1 VLVLSGDLGKGVH
14 TGMVTTMGTGTSL
27 DVSSGRA
34 LHAGCSPGWPV
45 HSTGATAVRL
55 AAHSEHSEQYRGR
68 QTSTTSARFS
78 GDAGSQEL
86 LLKARVRT

>member
-1 VLVLSGDLGKGVH
+1 
-14 TGMVTTMGTGTSL
+14 MVTTMGTGTSL

-55 AAHSEHSEQYRGR
+55 AAHSQHSEQHRGR
-68 QTSTTSARFS
+68 QTSTSSTRFS

-86 LLKARVRT
+86 VLKAWVRT